1 MMFFPRTIRL
11 SCLVIMTLAAL
22 ASTASAAQPA
32 AKPKSP
38 VSVTISADKAA
49 YSPGENAELAV
60 MALSLAD
67 SDALTISLD
76 LSDGVRVVSG
86 ETLWR
91 GAVAKG
97 RFVSFGVVVAI
108 PENGFARV
116 HANAKITDKG
126 GGIFTGSATWSN
138 GRNPVEKSLLK
149 QSPRRIKRNGRSV
162 VDYEVK

>member
-1 MMFFPRTIRL
+1 MMRIIPTLILAVFFNML
-11 SCLVIMTLAAL
+11 
-22 ASTASAAQPA
+22 PA
-32 AKPKSP
+32 ATPTHAGEPFFKPKSP
-38 VSVTISADKAA
+38 LNVTITADKSS

-67 SDALTISLD
+67 SDALSIGLE

-97 RFVSFGVVVAI
+97 QFVSFGVVVAI

-126 GGIFTGSATWSN
+126 GGIFTGSATWST

-149 QSPRRIKRNGRSV
+149 QSPRRIRRNGKSV